1 MGLRDTALI
10 RRAFSLIELL
20 VSIGIIMVLLGLALP
35 AMHNARQAARSVT
48 QLKSIQQ
55 AGDLLAMFAE
65 SNQGRYPLYGE
76 DQFDATA
83 EWFQPLLAAGYLE
96 STDLL
101 DPRSAR
107 MGLRV
112 PFAMSASLCSDAT
125 YYRPEAGPYPDES
138 NRPVA
143 PIRTDQVQLPSSKGV
158 LFTWRIGYPVD
169 EVHVAWCCVDLAL
182 VAPIAFGD
190 GSAERLAVEDCYVS
204 APMRIQELAGVPV
217 FTTWHGVLGRDR

>member
-1 MGLRDTALI
+1 MGLRDIELLG
-10 RRAFSLIELL
+10 RGFSLIELL
-20 VSIGIIMVLLGLALP
+20 VSIGVIMVLLGLALP
-35 AMHNARQAARSVT
+35 AMHNARRTANSVT

-65 SNQGRYPLYGE
+65 SNHGRFPLYGE

-101 DPRSAR
+101 DPRSAK
-107 MGLRV
+107 MDLRV

-143 PIRTDQVQLPSSKGV
+143 PIRTDQMQFPSSKGV

-169 EVHVAWCCVDLAL
+169 TVHVAWCCVDLTL